1 MSLALQKGYK
11 LAFQASSDHISTH
24 MSYCNLWVTS
34 PTREGVMEA
43 FHKRR
48 VYGAT
53 DNILAD
59 VRSGSH
65 FMGEE
70 FSVESAP
77 SISVKLWGTAPFAKV
92 HIIKDNNYVYSIEP
106 KTKNVDFVWKD
117 GIAERGKTSYYY
129 IRGEQTDGELV
140 WVSPMWITYK

>member
-1 MSLALQKGYK
+1 
-11 LAFQASSDHISTH
+11 
-24 MSYCNLWVTS
+24 
-34 PTREGVMEA
+34 MEA

-70 FSVESAP
+70 FTTSEPPA
-77 SISVKLWGTAPFAKV
+77 ISVKLWGTAQFRQSAGHPGQRSTYTRV
-92 HIIKDNNYVYSIEP
+92 EP
-106 KTKNVDFVWKD
+106 NKKTVDFTWRDTAAPK
-117 GIAERGKTSYYY
+117 GKTSYYY
-129 IRGEQTDGELV
+129 VRGEQADGELV

>member
-1 MSLALQKGYK
+1 MALRKGYR
-11 LAFQASSDHISTH
+11 LGFEASSDHISTH
-24 MSYCNLWVTS
+24 LSYCNLWVTAQ
-34 PTREGVMEA
+34 TREGIIEA

-59 VRSGSH
+59 VRSGGH

-70 FSVESAP
+70 FTVRAQP
-77 SISVKLWGTAPFAKV
+77 TISVALKGTAKFAKV
-92 HIIKDNNYVYSIEP
+92 QIVKDSLCVYSMEP
-106 KTKNVDFVWKD
+106 NTNELEFVWKD
-117 GIAERGKTSYYY
+117 TAAVQGKTSYYY

-140 WVSPMWITYK
+140 WSSPMWIKYE